1 MQEEKLC
8 SSWRLYGVHGI
19 SPYTQERAK
28 KIDEMRT
35 QTIKG
40 SKKRDIQKV
49 ISYKIYIIV
58 NKLPKFE
65 YNRKYF

>member
-8 SSWRLYGVHGI
+8 SSWRLYGVYGI

-49 ISYKIYIIV
+49 IS
-58 NKLPKFE
+58 
-65 YNRKYF
+65 